1 MALNNTQLISYIQE
15 DIEKYQGIMVP
26 VKATLLERTKTRSV
40 NPYKLHPN
48 PDDEFCDPSIG
59 PNYGIIS
66 DYVEMIARYQS
77 LKPNVWDA
85 SVIVQK
91 IRPDGYMILNGHH
104 RWAAALKTDFKK
116 VPISIVNL
124 TMVSDV
130 ENMIKEAQSDKRV
143 SMDMDEVIFCTEGS
157 EDVEKPLPFPWKGFV
172 KGPVRNGIPALF
184 HNLTQKGYDIWLY
197 SSRYYSYDMIWKYF
211 EKYSVKIAG
220 IITGTGRKSKNNGKD
235 RKQTRKLLEA
245 HYRMTLHIDT
255 DTILLTRA
263 KSKEFKEYKIDK
275 EPASEWPRSVY
286 QIIEGINE

>member
-48 PDDEFCDPSIG
+48 QDDEFCDPSIG

-104 RWAAALKTDFKK
+104 TPNQGK
-116 VPISIVNL
+116 VQRI
-124 TMVSDV
+124 
-130 ENMIKEAQSDKRV
+130 QRV
-143 SMDMDEVIFCTEGS
+143 
-157 EDVEKPLPFPWKGFV
+157 
-172 KGPVRNGIPALF
+172 
-184 HNLTQKGYDIWLY
+184 
-197 SSRYYSYDMIWKYF
+197 
-211 EKYSVKIAG
+211 
-220 IITGTGRKSKNNGKD
+220 
-235 RKQTRKLLEA
+235 
-245 HYRMTLHIDT
+245 
-255 DTILLTRA
+255 
-263 KSKEFKEYKIDK
+263 
-275 EPASEWPRSVY
+275 
-286 QIIEGINE
+286 